1 MQIKTTIEERAKHAF
16 TKGRN
21 TGIRKIE
28 NLKNKKIN
36 EINQQP
42 NWIENTTN
50 TEIPDFLKRVLLLG
64 PNFNIQSKH
73 NIPYVKFVAD
83 VESAIAKKPE
93 AEDIRADVA
102 TAISNHL
109 NYQRQPRSKETE
121 WIKRDIVSSRAFLKT
136 HEDIYITRADKGN
149 KTVILSAQ
157 EYRQKMSLLVSDATT
172 YQQMNCDPTSKILK
186 QLNTIVEKWHQD
198 QHIDYF
204 TKTKLQTFHCHPPR
218 IYGLPKIHKPE
229 RPLRPVV
236 STIGSATYSV
246 ARYLTDI
253 LNNIVGKT
261 EYHVKNSFVFAEDIS
276 KVRIPEGCVMF
287 SLDVVSLYT
296 NVPAENA
303 YAFIEDQWH
312 RLRKYTTLSLAS
324 LQQALSV
331 VLKSSF
337 FKYNNN
343 YYKQIHGVPMGSSI
357 SGCIASICME
367 KLEQGCIELARES
380 DVDVI
385 LEEFNNAHKTLKFTL
400 EKEEQ
405 QTIRFLDM
413 TLSRQHDKIIKTW
426 FTKQPDGRY
435 LDFNSESP
443 FTHKQNTIC
452 GKEYIGQTSQTLEK
466 RTKQHEIS
474 IRVKNKQTGLAQH
487 ALEDDAYH
495 TFDFTKTQIL
505 EMISHKS
512 HRLIAE
518 KLHIKLRGNQAVN
531 LQIDTKGVSNAYNG
545 LWTKLREERE
555 RENPKTLI
563 NRRPDDNQQQQQQ

>member
-1 MQIKTTIEERAKHAF
+1 
-16 TKGRN
+16 
-21 TGIRKIE
+21 
-28 NLKNKKIN
+28 
-36 EINQQP
+36 
-42 NWIENTTN
+42 
-50 TEIPDFLKRVLLLG
+50 
-64 PNFNIQSKH
+64 
-73 NIPYVKFVAD
+73 
-83 VESAIAKKPE
+83 
-93 AEDIRADVA
+93 
-102 TAISNHL
+102 
-109 NYQRQPRSKETE
+109 
-121 WIKRDIVSSRAFLKT
+121 
-136 HEDIYITRADKGN
+136 
-149 KTVILSAQ
+149 
-157 EYRQKMSLLVSDATT
+157 MSLLVSDTTT
-172 YQQMNCDPTSKILK
+172 YQQVNCDPTSKILK
-186 QLNTIVEKWHQD
+186 QLNAIVEKWHQD

-236 STIGSATYSV
+236 STIGSATNSV

-287 SLDVVSLYT
+287 SLDVVSLYA

-303 YAFIEDQWH
+303 YDFIEDQWH

-367 KLEQGCIELARES
+367 TLEQGCIERLKQKNISLIVYKRY
-380 DVDVI
+380 VDDCFVVAKENDI
-385 LEEFNNAHKTLKFTL
+385 DAIFEEFNNAHKTLKFTL

-443 FTHKQNTIC
+443 FTHKQNTVFALVDRALKLSDPETRKTSIDAVKNILGRNNYPQDILHNAFEKRTHAMYNTLQNQNPPESTSSRMASIPYIPGLSERVARILRKHDVIAAFKPCDKIKSTVFTKLKDPIPKMMQTNVVYSVPCSC

-466 RTKQHEIS
+466 RTKQHENS

-487 ALEDDAYH
+487 ALEDDADH
-495 TFDFTKTQIL
+495 TFDFAKTQIL
-505 EMISHKS
+505 ERISHKS

-518 KLHIKLRGNQAVN
+518 KLHIKLRGNQSVN

-555 RENPKTLI
+555 RENPKNSDKPTS
-563 NRRPDDNQQQQQQ
+563 RRQPAAAAAIDLTSFPI